1 MRPGGCCDRSANSTK
16 VVRTQIRFFAFERA
30 KMSELS
36 LIPETLTM
44 TSREIAELVEK
55 RHDNVKRT
63 IETLAERGVFAFP
76 QLEETSFAGVDGRSQ
91 TASVY
96 VLDKRSSMI
105 VVAQLSPE
113 FTARLYDRWQEL
125 ETQVKK
131 LQAEAYEKSFDK
143 LDRSLRA
150 IERISTTLD
159 YTSDRVFEVTMREL
173 ERLGHPELAESFIK
187 TGQLNVGEEHIA
199 WTKLETLAAKLAKEL
214 VKAQKSAK
222 KRQTP
227 FAELSPEEYAAITT
241 EWRKK
246 HLPYSLVTDPA
257 HKGQA
262 TQHALTNNTGQ
273 RKLTN

>member
-1 MRPGGCCDRSANSTK
+1 
-16 VVRTQIRFFAFERA
+16 
-30 KMSELS
+30 MSELS

-44 TSREIAELVEK
+44 TSLEIAELTGK
-55 RHDNVKRT
+55 RHDNVMRD
-63 IETLAERGVFAFP
+63 IRSMLAELHGEGDVLKFEDISLDAY
-76 QLEETSFAGVDGRSQ
+76 GREQ
-91 TASVY
+91 PCFKLDHEHTMTLVTGYSVKLRHT
-96 VLDKRSSMI
+96 VIK
-105 VVAQLSPE
+105 
-113 FTARLYDRWQEL
+113 RWQEL
-125 ETQVKK
+125 EAQVKK

-143 LDRSLRA
+143 LDRSMRA

-159 YTSDRVFEVTMREL
+159 YPSDRVFEVTMREL
-173 ERLGHPELAESFIK
+173 ERLGHSELAESYIK

-227 FAELSPEEYAAITT
+227 FAELSPEEYEAITT

-262 TQHALTNNTGQ
+262 TQHALTSNTGQ
-273 RKLTN
+273 RKLTH

>member
-1 MRPGGCCDRSANSTK
+1 
-16 VVRTQIRFFAFERA
+16 
-30 KMSELS
+30 MSELS

-44 TSREIAELVEK
+44 TSREIAELTGKEHRNVLRDTRSMLFELYGEEGLLK
-55 RHDNVKRT
+55 FEQTLPDPQNGQSYTVFNLDHEHTMTLITGYSIKLRHAV
-63 IETLAERGVFAFP
+63 V
-76 QLEETSFAGVDGRSQ
+76 GRW
-91 TASVY
+91 
-96 VLDKRSSMI
+96 K
-105 VVAQLSPE
+105 
-113 FTARLYDRWQEL
+113 EL
-125 ETQVKK
+125 EAQVKK

-143 LDRSLRA
+143 LDRSMRA

-173 ERLGHPELAESFIK
+173 ERLGHSELAESFIK

-273 RKLTN
+273 RKLPVT